1 MRQDR
6 TGAALLPSS
15 SDDPREGGGRS
26 GDPAAPK
33 AIFAASVMRGAFALT
48 GAAGSPGL
56 RREGAACRRMTEEG
70 RSRFELQMSRHIV
83 RIDELKRLGP
93 FPQETVDEGG
103 LPSLV

>member
-1 MRQDR
+1 
-6 TGAALLPSS
+6 
-15 SDDPREGGGRS
+15 
-26 GDPAAPK
+26 
-33 AIFAASVMRGAFALT
+33 
-48 GAAGSPGL
+48 
-56 RREGAACRRMTEEG
+56 MTEEG